1 MHLALGIIEG
11 ADAFWGVVVS
21 SLLAILIVSV
31 LAVLTILLKKSP
43 AQKGTENDY
52 AMMNKLL
59 KDTFNEFGIKIENSV
74 KETVDA
80 FGSKMTNVVM
90 EVNLSSKILDD
101 TVERFEQTIKSFAEN
116 VKGIA
121 DFNASFSGNIN
132 KMEDSFGNLA
142 ETLNVA
148 SKSVVNNFDSMEDL
162 SKNIK
167 NAADEM
173 TSYSKQVVEDLGSI
187 VSEVKGSVSSMKE
200 LGEVLKNDLSARC
213 NEAKEYQDNIN
224 QLIEKVSGDISILG
238 YNTVTAFSKTMEESV
253 QTISQKVVQD
263 FAKIEGEVEG
273 AVSSMKNLGEV
284 LSNDLSA
291 RSIESKEYHESINKL
306 MEKLN
311 AEISDLGQKTAA
323 TFSQSLE
330 EGMQEASQKVAQDFS
345 QIAAE
350 VEASVISIKELSE
363 VLKTDLGVRAQ
374 EARQYH
380 ENITNLMLK
389 LSAEMSVIEQNT
401 TNAFSQSLE
410 ESGQAI
416 SQKVAQSM
424 DEIFKGVFSLLD
436 ELKENEKLLAKTI
449 VMLPNQVITY
459 NETAANKVGMQLDE
473 IKRLF
478 RNNNGY

>member
-1 MHLALGIIEG
+1 MRLALGIMEG
-11 ADAFWGVVVS
+11 TTAFWGVVVS
-21 SLLAILIVSV
+21 FLLVVLVISV
-31 LAVLTILLKKSP
+31 LAVLVVLLKKNP
-43 AQKGTENDY
+43 VQKSSENEY
-52 AMMNKLL
+52 AMMNKVLR
-59 KDTFNEFGIKIENSV
+59 DTFNEFGAKIEDSM
-74 KETVDA
+74 KETIDA
-80 FGSKMTNVVM
+80 FGNKMTSVVM

-101 TVERFEQTIKSFAEN
+101 TVERFEKTTNSFAEN

-121 DFNASFSGNIN
+121 DFNTSFSGNVN
-132 KMEDSFGNLA
+132 KMDVSYKNLIEA
-142 ETLNVA
+142 LDLA
-148 SKSVVNNFDSMEDL
+148 SKSVVNNYDSVEDL

-167 NAADEM
+167 IAADDM
-173 TSYSKQVVEDLGSI
+173 TSYSKQVVQDLGSI

-238 YNTVTAFSKTMEESV
+238 YNTVTAFSKSMEESV
-253 QTISQKVVQD
+253 QAISQKVVED
-263 FAKIEGEVEG
+263 FAKIEGEIEG
-273 AVSSMKNLGEV
+273 AVSSMKNFGEV
-284 LSNDLSA
+284 LSNDFSA
-291 RSIESKEYHESINKL
+291 RSNESKEYQDSINKL
-306 MEKLN
+306 MEKMN
-311 AEISDLGQKTAA
+311 DEISNLGQKTAA
-323 TFSQSLE
+323 AFSQSLE
-330 EGMQEASQKVAQDFS
+330 EGMQEASQKVAQNFG
-345 QIAAE
+345 QIATE
-350 VEASVISIKELSE
+350 VEASVSSIKELSE
-363 VLKTDLGVRAQ
+363 VLKTDLGIRTQ

-401 TNAFSQSLE
+401 TSAFSQSLAD
-410 ESGQAI
+410 SGQTI

-424 DEIFKGVFSLLD
+424 DEVFKGVFSLLD
-436 ELKENEKLLAKTI
+436 EFKENEKLLAKTI

>member
-1 MHLALGIIEG
+1 M
-11 ADAFWGVVVS
+11 
-21 SLLAILIVSV
+21 
-31 LAVLTILLKKSP
+31 
-43 AQKGTENDY
+43 
-52 AMMNKLL
+52 
-59 KDTFNEFGIKIENSV
+59 
-74 KETVDA
+74 
-80 FGSKMTNVVM
+80 
-90 EVNLSSKILDD
+90 
-101 TVERFEQTIKSFAEN
+101 
-116 VKGIA
+116 KGIA
-121 DFNASFSGNIN
+121 DFNANFSGNIN
-132 KMEDSFGNLA
+132 QMENSFGNLA

-148 SKSVVNNFDSMEDL
+148 SKSVVNNYGSLEDL

-187 VSEVKGSVSSMKE
+187 VSEVKGSASSMKE

-213 NEAKEYQDNIN
+213 SEAKEYQDNIN

-253 QTISQKVVQD
+253 QTISQKVVED
-263 FAKIEGEVEG
+263 FSKIEGEVEG

-291 RSIESKEYHESINKL
+291 RGLESKEYHESINKL

-330 EGMQEASQKVAQDFS
+330 DGMQEASQKVAQDFS
-345 QIAAE
+345 QIASE

-374 EARQYH
+374 EAKKYH

-424 DEIFKGVFSLLD
+424 DDIFKGVFSLLD